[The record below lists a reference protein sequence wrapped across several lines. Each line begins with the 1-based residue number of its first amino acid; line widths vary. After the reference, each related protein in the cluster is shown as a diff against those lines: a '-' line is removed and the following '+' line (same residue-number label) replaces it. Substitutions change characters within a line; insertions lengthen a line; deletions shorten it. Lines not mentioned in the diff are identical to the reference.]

1 MAVQLQRTI
10 NNANTGEFTIELNNS
25 ETTIDLSNTANTYDN
40 NEQISAFF
48 LASMNKTIKLHVNK
62 KAIKKYNVTIIVPI
76 DTDVD
81 CTCIID
87 NTHIP
92 PGTTVL
98 CNFTSYT
105 PHESSDIIWKCITLN
120 SSQKQKKIKFG
131 TIMNMPYPQ
140 YKQPL

>member
-1 MAVQLQRTI
+1 MDFLQQTI

-25 ETTIDLSNTANTYDN
+25 ETTIDLLNTANTY
-40 NEQISAFF
+40 EQISEFF
-48 LASMNKTIKLHVNK
+48 LTSINKTIKLHVNK
-62 KAIKKYNVTIIVPI
+62 KTIKKYTVTIILPI
-76 DTDVD
+76 DTHVD

-105 PHESSDIIWKCITLN
+105 PDESSDIIWKCFILN
-120 SSQKQKKIKFG
+120 SFQKQKKIKFG
-131 TIMNMPYPQ
+131 TIMNMPYAQ